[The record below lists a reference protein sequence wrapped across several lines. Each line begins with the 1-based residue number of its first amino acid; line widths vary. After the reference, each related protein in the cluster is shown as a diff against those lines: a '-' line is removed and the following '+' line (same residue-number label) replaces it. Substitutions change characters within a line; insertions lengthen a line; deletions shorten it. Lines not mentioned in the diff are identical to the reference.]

1 MKKINL
7 LFVLFFAS
15 LSVLAQSD
23 KEDIAMI
30 QNMFGKE
37 KKEIMA
43 AGMNIPTDKQAA
55 FWSLYDEYEDARK
68 ALGRERI
75 DLIKAYADSYA
86 TMDDN
91 TADGLMK
98 RKMKWMNSYAKMQE
112 KYYKKMSKMVGGMNA
127 SRFFQLE
134 DYLENNI
141 RLAIQESI
149 PFIGELDKTRKN

>member
-7 LFVLFFAS
+7 FFVLFFV
-15 LSVLAQSD
+15 SVGAFAQSD
-23 KEDIAMI
+23 KEDIALI

-37 KKEIMA
+37 KKDIMA
-43 AGMNIPTDKQAA
+43 AGMNIPEEKKAA

-86 TMDDN
+86 TLDDN
-91 TADGLMK
+91 TADGMMK
-98 RKMKWMNSYAKMQE
+98 RKMKWMHSYSKMQE
-112 KYYKKMSKMVGGMNA
+112 KYYKKMSKLIGGMNA